1 MQSIPLAVLKLNDLD
16 ASKLLLKLHAIHTAC
31 GIETPSTA
39 LFTIVRNILHAI
51 HTACGIETRNA
62 KGASCG
68 SRYCMQSIPL
78 AVLKRDNH
86 QRTAHNAPHCMQS
99 IPLAVLKQG
108 VPKRWRTLHRL
119 HAIHT
124 ACGIETLDNRL
135 EKFWVCILHAIHT
148 ACGIFF
154 IFSALFSNV
163 RFFYGIMELLEDSF

>member
-1 MQSIPLAVLKLNDLD
+1 MQSIPLAVLKHDKNGW
-16 ASKLLLKLHAIHTAC
+16 LKPEAALHAIHTAC
-31 GIETPSTA
+31 GIETM
-39 LFTIVRNILHAI
+39 LMEQVYFEYI
-51 HTACGIETRNA
+51 
-62 KGASCG
+62 
-68 SRYCMQSIPL
+68 
-78 AVLKRDNH
+78 
-86 QRTAHNAPHCMQS
+86 HCMQS
-99 IPLAVLKQG
+99 IPLAVLKLMN
-108 VPKRWRTLHRL
+108 VTALVAVSKL